1 MNCES
6 VPGKTG
12 SLSVSSHSSHSMMAI
27 HYGPLAAPKNGGNT
41 EASELDA
48 NFEIFELRAP
58 APGRTSGGAK

>member
-1 MNCES
+1 
-6 VPGKTG
+6 
-12 SLSVSSHSSHSMMAI
+12 MMAI